1 VNNFLDD
8 LVNICNSN
16 LIRSEDHMRYL
27 GSRGVGM
34 NIIKEYGLGF
44 FPQNVPKLLE
54 YIPEESL
61 LKSNIIDYSK
71 SSDFSNY
78 FNLIIP
84 IYSEYGSLV
93 GISGRTLLSDAER
106 EPLRI
111 SKYKNSSY
119 KKAKILFGLNKA
131 RDSIL
136 KKQNVYVVE
145 GYFDQIAMRKN
156 HLDNCVAICGT
167 AFSKS
172 HFLKLAKYTNKLT
185 FLLDSDDAGRAAAE
199 NISSKFSN
207 KGIRLRF
214 LKLPAQY
221 KDVDEYLSSGKT
233 RSDFLLDVS
242 SFVPGVW

>member
-1 VNNFLDD
+1 MNHVLED
-8 LVNICNSN
+8 LVSICSSN
-16 LIRSEDHMRYL
+16 LNNSKEHLSYL
-27 GSRGVGM
+27 NNRGISTK
-34 NIIKEYGLGF
+34 IIKDYKLGF
-44 FPQNVPKLLE
+44 FPQNTLKLLE
-54 YIPEESL
+54 FVPEEPL

-71 SSDFSNY
+71 NSDFSNY

-84 IYSEYGSLV
+84 IYSEYGEVV
-93 GISGRTLLSDAER
+93 GISGRTLLGDDKR
-106 EPLRI
+106 EILRI

-131 RDSIL
+131 RKSII

-156 HLDNCVAICGT
+156 GLSNTVAICGT

-185 FLLDSDDAGRAAAE
+185 FLLDSDDAGISAAE
-199 NISSKFSN
+199 SISSKFSN

-214 LKLPAQY
+214 LRLPNKY
-221 KDVDEYLSSGKT
+221 KDIDEYFCAGKK
-233 RSDFLLDVS
+233 RDDFLLEVS